1 MAHNTWQW
9 YEPGGCGLGLV
20 FLCCLFLVSGENRFS
35 GAGQVLASVPG
46 VDRWW
51 HRFQVLARCWRRF
64 LGVGQVLGQF

>member
-1 MAHNTWQW
+1 MAQNTWQW

-46 VDRWW
+46 VD
-51 HRFQVLARCWRRF
+51 QVLASVP
-64 LGVGQVLGQF
+64 GVGQVLGQF